1 MIGGPTRRLR
11 LDPVE
16 PKFRK
21 IERLHE
27 RIDHTNRIVLSD
39 PVLQALGKQCA
50 LPAIRPFNEAPHP
63 TLPQIARE
71 SYREN
76 QI

>member
-27 RIDHTNRIVLSD
+27 RIDHTNRIIFAD
-39 PVLQALGKQCA
+39 PVIKAFGQKRA
-50 LPAIRPFNEAPHP
+50 LPAICSLDKTLHSIPANHP
-63 TLPQIARE
+63 RGK
-71 SYREN
+71 N
-76 QI
+76 